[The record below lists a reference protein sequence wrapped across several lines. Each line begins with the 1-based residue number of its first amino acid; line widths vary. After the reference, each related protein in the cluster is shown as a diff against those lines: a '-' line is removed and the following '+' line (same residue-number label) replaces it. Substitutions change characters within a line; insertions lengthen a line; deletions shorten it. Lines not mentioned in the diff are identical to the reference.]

1 LEWKQQDQPLLV
13 ILSGPSGVG
22 KDAVM
27 SSLKQLGYPL
37 HYAVTMTTRPRR
49 DGEKEGVDYYFVSQ
63 EKFKRM
69 IENDEL
75 LEWANVYG
83 NLYGIPKRQIR
94 EAMHAGQDTIVRID
108 IQGART
114 IKQNYP
120 EAIFIFLAVPTI
132 EELEQRLLDRNTESS
147 ENLKLRIQAVRNEM
161 ESLSM
166 FDYIVINHRDQL
178 KNAAEE
184 VASIITAEKCKV
196 IPRKIEL

>member
-147 ENLKLRIQAVRNEM
+147 KNLELRIQAVRNEM
-161 ESLSM
+161 ESLFM

-196 IPRKIEL
+196 IPRKVEL

>member
-1 LEWKQQDQPLLV
+1 MEWKQQDQPLLV

-147 ENLKLRIQAVRNEM
+147 KNLELRIQAVRNEM
-161 ESLSM
+161 ESLFM

-196 IPRKIEL
+196 IPRKVEL